1 MKPLESVAY
10 SHTAFL
16 LLAHDCCC
24 TLTVVCT
31 ALVKRQR
38 WGFVVTSAY
47 QNTTY
52 IIWFN
57 IGTVTLSDCVQS
69 RNYCQSLFN
78 IGTMVQGTFSEAAG
92 ELALKSPVQ
101 DDRFI

>member
-1 MKPLESVAY
+1 MGIYLPK
-10 SHTAFL
+10 
-16 LLAHDCCC
+16 D
-24 TLTVVCT
+24 
-31 ALVKRQR
+31 
-38 WGFVVTSAY
+38 VVTAD
-47 QNTTY
+47 
-52 IIWFN
+52 
-57 IGTVTLSDCVQS
+57 VTLSDYVQS